1 MVYRI
6 HMIRHIEEISM
17 SALPALHTVYCDGWV
32 LRFAGGHTR
41 RANSVNA
48 LYPST
53 LNIDEKIAYCE
64 SLYQARGLPTI
75 FKMTDAVQ
83 PPDLDAILAERG
95 YQKSSST
102 SVQTMRLNG
111 LKAEPPAIIETRRG
125 SSWLDAY
132 ARMNDVPIYRRDLLG
147 RMLDGLI
154 TPTAYASVELD
165 GEIAA
170 VGLGVITQDYVGL
183 FDIVTATHVRRQ
195 GLGRRIVSSLLQ
207 WGQDNGARH
216 AYLQVV
222 ADNIPA
228 VSLYKSLGFSEAYQY
243 WYREKRQ

>member
-1 MVYRI
+1 
-6 HMIRHIEEISM
+6 MIRHIEEISL
-17 SALPALHTVYCDGWV
+17 SALPALQTIYCDGWV

-41 RANSVNA
+41 RANSVNP

-53 LNIDEKIAYCE
+53 LDIDEKIAYCE
-64 SLYQARGLPTI
+64 ALYRAEGLPAV
-75 FKMTDAVQ
+75 FKMTDAVN
-83 PPDLDAILAERG
+83 PPDLDAILEARG
-95 YQKSSST
+95 YQKSPAT

-111 LKAEPPAIIETRRG
+111 LDAGPPAIIETQRG
-125 SSWLDAY
+125 GDWLEAY
-132 ARMNDVPIYRRDLLG
+132 ARMNDVPAYRRDLLG

-154 TPTAYASVELD
+154 TPAGYAAVELD

-170 VGLGVITQDYVGL
+170 VGLGVLMQDYVGL
-183 FDIVTATHVRRQ
+183 FDIVTAAQARRQ

-207 WGQDNGARH
+207 WGQSNGARH

-222 ADNIPA
+222 ADNVPA
-228 VSLYKSLGFSEAYQY
+228 VSLYHSLGFSEAYPY

>member
-1 MVYRI
+1 
-6 HMIRHIEEISM
+6 MIRHIEEISL
-17 SALPALHTVYCDGWV
+17 SALPALQTVYCDGWV

-41 RANSVNA
+41 RANSVNP

-53 LNIDEKIAYCE
+53 LDIGEKIAYCE
-64 SLYQARGLPTI
+64 ALYHAQGLPAV
-75 FKMTDAVQ
+75 FKLTDAVN

-95 YQKSSST
+95 YQKSPPT

-111 LKAEPPAIIETRRG
+111 TPIERPATIDTLRSG
-125 SSWLDAY
+125 DWLDAY
-132 ARMNDVPIYRRDLLG
+132 ARMNDVPLHRRDVLG

-154 TPTAYASVELD
+154 TPSGYAAVEVN

-170 VGLGVITQDYVGL
+170 VGLGVLTQDYVGL
-183 FDIVTATHVRRQ
+183 FDIVTAAQVRRQ
-195 GLGRRIVSSLLQ
+195 GLGRRIVASLLK

-228 VSLYKSLGFSEAYQY
+228 VGLYRSLGFSEAYPY